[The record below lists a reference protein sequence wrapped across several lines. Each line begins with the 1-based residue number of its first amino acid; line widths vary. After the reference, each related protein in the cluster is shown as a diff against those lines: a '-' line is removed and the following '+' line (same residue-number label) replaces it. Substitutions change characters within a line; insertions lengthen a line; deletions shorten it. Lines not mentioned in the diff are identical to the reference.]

1 MLHYQSWQE
10 TSHTEPAA
18 PGIHEGVNTMI
29 QNTHYVNNTP
39 SDIRMVFPLLKQAYV
54 TGLLPEELED
64 LFTSCSSRSHP
75 GCLHSAQ
82 QPGRFPLSL

>member
-1 MLHYQSWQE
+1 
-10 TSHTEPAA
+10 
-18 PGIHEGVNTMI
+18 MI

-64 LFTSCSSRSHP
+64 LFTI
-75 GCLHSAQ
+75 
-82 QPGRFPLSL
+82 RFVD